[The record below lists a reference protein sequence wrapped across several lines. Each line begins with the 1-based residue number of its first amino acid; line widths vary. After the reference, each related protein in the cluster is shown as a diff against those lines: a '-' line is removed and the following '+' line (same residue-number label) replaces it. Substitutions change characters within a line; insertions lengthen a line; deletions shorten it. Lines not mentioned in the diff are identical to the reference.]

1 MKWFLI
7 LAMISTL
14 TLRAGDFNTIVL
26 EQVRSM
32 PVGGGYA
39 ITSDAHAALNSAVTM
54 TPEGVKIKA
63 DTAMPSYCSGATY
76 LVFLKSLAAAQKRGT
91 LNLSEDCWKKLLPS
105 RDPDGVGI
113 WGRWNANGPG
123 TARLFHE
130 LKLGRNFT
138 SFEEALPG
146 DFLKIFWTDAVGKK
160 EHGHSVVF
168 LGLEKKEGV
177 EHVKFWSSNKPA
189 GYGEKSVPRS
199 KVARALFSRIENP
212 ENTSFVLKIP
222 NRDGYLAS
230 LLTTESSFSEA
241 LQKTGAR

>member
-1 MKWFLI
+1 MNWFLI

-39 ITSDAHAALNSAVTM
+39 ITSDAHTALNFAVTM

-63 DTAMPSYCSGATY
+63 DAAMPSYCSGATY

-91 LNLSEDCWKKLLPS
+91 LNISEDCWKKLLPS

-130 LKLGRNFT
+130 LRLGRNFT

-160 EHGHSVVF
+160 ERGHSVVF
-168 LGLEKKEGV
+168 LGLEKKDGV
-177 EHVKFWSSNKPA
+177 EHVKFWSSNKPG

-199 KVARALFSRIENP
+199 KVARTLFSRIENP
-212 ENTSFVLKIP
+212 ENTSLVLKIP
-222 NRDGYLAS
+222 NRDSYLAS

>member
-1 MKWFLI
+1 MNWFFI
-7 LAMISTL
+7 LLMISTL

-26 EQVRSM
+26 EQIRSM

-39 ITSDAHAALNSAVTM
+39 ITREAHAALSSAATW
-54 TPEGVKIKA
+54 TPEGLKIKA
-63 DTAMPSYCSGATY
+63 DAATPSYCSGATY
-76 LVFLKSLAAAQKRGT
+76 LLFLKSLATAQKRGA
-91 LNLSEDCWKKLLPS
+91 LSLSDDVWKKLLPS
-105 RDPDGVGI
+105 RDADGVGI

-138 SFEEALPG
+138 SFDEALPG

-160 EHGHSVVF
+160 EYGHSVVY
-168 LGLEKKEGV
+168 LGLEKKDGV
-177 EHVKFWSSNKPA
+177 EHVKFWSSNKPN

-212 ENTSFVLKIP
+212 ENTSLVLKIP
-222 NRDGYLAS
+222 ARDTYLAS
-230 LLTTESSFSEA
+230 LLTTESSFNEA
-241 LQKTGAR
+241 LLKSGVR